1 MKHRGLLI
9 LAVLLALLPHVLFA
23 GNISVSGS
31 LNQTVKIEPTFAVG
45 FTSKEITEVT
55 ELNNY
60 KYNDTYEHVLSTVQ
74 QAPGDSTK
82 TIITNSGNPLF
93 LSVVTNTK
101 VDITVEVGK
110 VDGTKLNNQK
120 VLTNGGTGEI
130 PLYFYNDNILNQLE
144 RTYTKIEFDSKSY
157 QAISYPLIVYVFES
171 DVKAAPGGEY
181 HGTIGVTISSVE

>member
-45 FTSKEITEVT
+45 FTSMEITKVT
-55 ELNNY
+55 ELNHY

-82 TIITNSGNPLF
+82 TIITNRDNPLF

-101 VDITVEVGK
+101 VKISVEVGK
-110 VDGTKLNNQK
+110 VDGTTLNNNK

-130 PLYFYNDNILNQLE
+130 PLYFYNDTILNQLKK
-144 RTYTKIEFDSKSY
+144 TYLEFPVEGGSY
-157 QAISYPLIVYVFES
+157 RAISYPLIVYVFES

-181 HGTIGVTISSVE
+181 HGTIGVTISPVE

>member
-1 MKHRGLLI
+1 MKHRGILI

-23 GNISVSGS
+23 GTISVSGS
-31 LNQTVKIEPTFAVG
+31 LNQTVEIEPTFAVG

-55 ELNNY
+55 ELNHY

-74 QAPGDSTK
+74 QAPGDSKK
-82 TIITNSGNPLF
+82 TIITNIGNPLF

-110 VDGTKLNNQK
+110 VDGATFKTQK

-144 RTYTKIEFDSKSY
+144 RTYTKIEFDGKSY

-181 HGTIGVTISSVE
+181 HGTIGVKISAK